1 MPSKVAALALTAGL
15 ALPTSSVPNYTA
27 IDQIP
32 VVGQPV
38 VQAYNQLPQQVR
50 DAVLLPLPLTA
61 PGQHHA
67 ASAAEIQAQLDRLVA
82 DVVARHGGRAAVSVG
97 GFTAGDNSPV
107 PAFSTMKV
115 PLSIAALRQDQS
127 MYPDAE
133 IAVTRS
139 DNPAAHRMFT
149 RVPAAGYERV
159 IQEAGSRTST
169 PVTARMS
176 TLWTTSDQAEFASG
190 LRCVPGHEPVLDM
203 MGRIVDYQHWGLGRI
218 GGRPLQG
225 RVVHLPGWA
234 PGPSVRSHPW
244 AERRHRR
251 GDHCPQH
258 EGVRRQLPYAR
269 GARGRTC
276 RNARRLAHSA
286 LLGFSQTKAVIVSGA
301 VQGPYGRRGHDESRL
316 QQVDT

>member
-27 IDQIP
+27 IEQIP
-32 VVGQPV
+32 VVGEPF
-38 VQAYNQLPQQVR
+38 VQTYNQLPQQVR
-50 DAVLLPLPLTA
+50 DAVRLPLPLTA
-61 PGQHHA
+61 AGQHHA

-139 DNPAAHRMFT
+139 DNPAAHRMFA

-190 LRCVPGHEPVLDM
+190 LRCVTGHEPVLDLSL
-203 MGRIVDYQHWGLGRI
+203 IHI
-218 GGRPLQG
+218 
-225 RVVHLPGWA
+225 
-234 PGPSVRSHPW
+234 
-244 AERRHRR
+244 
-251 GDHCPQH
+251 
-258 EGVRRQLPYAR
+258 
-269 GARGRTC
+269 
-276 RNARRLAHSA
+276 
-286 LLGFSQTKAVIVSGA
+286 
-301 VQGPYGRRGHDESRL
+301 
-316 QQVDT
+316 

>member
-1 MPSKVAALALTAGL
+1 MPSKIAALALTAGL

-50 DAVLLPLPLTA
+50 DAVRLPLPLTA

-67 ASAAEIQAQLDRLVA
+67 ASAAEIQAQLDRLVG

-139 DNPAAHRMFT
+139 DNPAAHRMFGQ
-149 RVPAAGYERV
+149 VPAASYEGV
-159 IQEAGSRTST
+159 IREAGARTTT
-169 PVTARMS
+169 PAGYQMG

-190 LRCVPGHEPVLDM
+190 LRCVAGHEPVLDM

-218 GGRPLQG
+218 GGARYKG
-225 RVVHLPGWA
+225 GWNHYEGGHLARQFGLI
-234 PGPSVRSHPW
+234 PGPNGDIAVAITARNTKGYEGSFRMLDEL
-244 AERRHRR
+244 ADGLAAMR
-251 GDHCPQH
+251 GD
-258 EGVRRQLPYAR
+258 LPTAR
-269 GARGRTC
+269 C
-276 RNARRLAHSA
+276 
-286 LLGFSQTKAVIVSGA
+286 
-301 VQGPYGRRGHDESRL
+301 
-316 QQVDT
+316 

>member
-1 MPSKVAALALTAGL
+1 M
-15 ALPTSSVPNYTA
+15 
-27 IDQIP
+27 
-32 VVGQPV
+32 
-38 VQAYNQLPQQVR
+38 
-50 DAVLLPLPLTA
+50 
-61 PGQHHA
+61 
-67 ASAAEIQAQLDRLVA
+67 A

-169 PVTARMS
+169 PVTAKMS

-218 GGRPLQG
+218 EGARFKGGWYTYQG
-225 RVVHLPGWA
+225 GHLARQFGLI
-234 PGPSVRSHPW
+234 PGPNGDIAVAITAHNTKGYEGSFRMLEEL
-244 AERRHRR
+244 ADGLAAMR
-251 GDHCPQH
+251 GD
-258 EGVRRQLPYAR
+258 LPTAR
-269 GARGRTC
+269 C
-276 RNARRLAHSA
+276 
-286 LLGFSQTKAVIVSGA
+286 
-301 VQGPYGRRGHDESRL
+301 
-316 QQVDT
+316 